1 MSSYVIRQNYSEST
15 NQEDMKRFIL
25 DKKIITCPWGGW
37 GQDRENVING
47 IFNENTSGGVTRK
60 SSGQD
65 RMFVESIKIGDI
77 VVIPFSK
84 KKECILA
91 KIVSDVEYAIDTGLF
106 WSNRDGKFNIDHQ
119 GDTPFRPVGR
129 FIEILDENF
138 IPGSRLSIRTL
149 SEIKNKNLLNILF

>member
-84 KKECILA
+84 KKSVFSQKLFQMLNMLLILA
-91 KIVSDVEYAIDTGLF
+91 YFGVTVMENSILTIKATLHLDQLVGLL
-106 WSNRDGKFNIDHQ
+106 KF
-119 GDTPFRPVGR
+119 
-129 FIEILDENF
+129 LMK
-138 IPGSRLSIRTL
+138 TL
-149 SEIKNKNLLNILF
+149 SLDQD